1 MRRGCEISFDDAM
14 TSIQR
19 LQLTLVLDPA
29 SDPITGT
36 VGDAHGK
43 SVDFSGW
50 LGFAAALEQLLSAA
64 RPTSAELRPA
74 IRDAPRP

>member
-1 MRRGCEISFDDAM
+1 MREGCEISFDGAM

-19 LQLTLVLDPA
+19 IELTLVLDPA

-36 VGDAHGK
+36 FTGAHGE

-50 LGFAAALEQLLSAA
+50 LAFAAALEQLLSAT
-64 RPTSAELRPA
+64 RPTSADLRSA
-74 IRDAPRP
+74 IRDAPHP